1 MKAMKALATFL
12 VLGFLTSLACSHKVS
27 YKEQVENAL
36 EQAELEQVTVSE
48 DQDENT
54 ITLGGTLHSAEAKN
68 KAGAI
73 ATAVAGTRIIVN
85 EIGVEPVGSESQ
97 AADIASKVDDDIEKN
112 YKAALIPTDLNYQH
126 IKFKATNGVLT
137 LTGTVHN
144 PAQRQYAEN
153 LAAKIPNVQQVLNQI
168 DVKR

>member
-1 MKAMKALATFL
+1 MKMKSIATL
-12 VLGFLTSLACSHKVS
+12 VLVTLTSVACSHKVS
-27 YKEQVENAL
+27 YKEQVERAL
-36 EQAELEQVTVSE
+36 EQAELQEVAVSE
-48 DQDENT
+48 DIDKNT
-54 ITLGGTLHSAEAKN
+54 ITLDGTLHSAEAKN

-73 ATAVAGTRIIVN
+73 AKAVAGMRIIAN
-85 EIGVEPVGSESQ
+85 EISVEPVGSEAQ
-97 AADIASKVDDDIEKN
+97 ARDTAANVDDGIEKN